1 MLVDVNFSELG
12 LVLLGCVSLGKSQQF
27 LDELEPYKERKKGL
41 FLVEK
46 QKVYAYNKGAEVLL
60 YDLGVEISDTIE
72 VLNWLYQITF
82 IQLGIGLSMV
92 VIV

>member
-46 QKVYAYNKGAEVLL
+46 QKVYAELSPSCHCG
-60 YDLGVEISDTIE
+60 S
-72 VLNWLYQITF
+72 TF
-82 IQLGIGLSMV
+82 PLTLWNAKNET
-92 VIV
+92 